1 MSQTINTS
9 NVGQHFLDFSI
20 AFFNLIRSNYQ
31 QQGMVKAN
39 TLSFYT
45 LVFLDNHRENPPTM
59 SELAAVLGITKQQF
73 TKIVND
79 LEEHCLVERIH
90 NSKNRRLVYLKLSD
104 EGIETLQQLK
114 ILMLNC
120 TAQGLSDFSQ
130 EELSELEHCLETF
143 SRLMKKFKPQGLEK

>member
-9 NVGQHFLDFSI
+9 DVGQHFLDFSI

-31 QQGMVKAN
+31 QQSMIKAN
-39 TLSFYT
+39 TLAFRT

-59 SELAAVLGITKQQF
+59 SELAAVLGITKQQL

-79 LEEHCLVERIH
+79 LEEHRLVERIH
-90 NSKNRRLVYLKLSD
+90 NSQNRRLVYLKLSG
-104 EGIETLQQLK
+104 EGIDTLQQLK

-120 TAQGLSDFSQ
+120 TAQGLSNFSE
-130 EELSELEHCLETF
+130 EELTELDNCLETF
-143 SRLMKKFKPQGLEK
+143 SRLMKKFKPQCLGK